1 MSAENNNSPN
11 TSAVKIEITSQDT
24 PMEANNMEDDAVKIE
39 IIPQNS
45 NALVDEQMAG
55 ESDEIKN
62 ETKALIEAIRTRAQA
77 EAQSAGSLT
86 RETYLNA
93 VRRAREFVE
102 ENQPLIERDRLEN
115 SYEHLKQEAEKN
127 WETIA
132 KEIHEFGDRLAD
144 AAKAAWDA
152 FTAPRSSN

>member
-1 MSAENNNSPN
+1 MSTENNNLPN
-11 TSAVKIEITSQDT
+11 ASAVKIEINAEDT

-55 ESDEIKN
+55 ESDEIRN

-102 ENQPLIERDRLEN
+102 ENQPLIERDRLEH

-127 WETIA
+127 WEAIA
-132 KEIHEFGDRLAD
+132 GEIQEFGDRLVD
-144 AAKAAWDA
+144 AAKAAWDT
-152 FTAPRSSN
+152 FTAPRSSK

>member
-1 MSAENNNSPN
+1 MIGENNNSPN
-11 TSAVKIEITSQDT
+11 SSAVKIEITPQNT
-24 PMEANNMEDDAVKIE
+24 PMENQNMEDNSVRIE
-39 IIPQNS
+39 IIPQNN

-62 ETKALIEAIRTRAQA
+62 ETKALIEAIRSRAQV

-102 ENQPLIERDRLEN
+102 QNQPLIERDRLEN
-115 SYEHLKQEAEKN
+115 SYEHLKQEAEQN
-127 WETIA
+127 WESIV
-132 KEIHEFGDRLAD
+132 KEIQEFGDRLTD
-144 AAKAAWDA
+144 AAKAAWDT
-152 FTAPRSSN
+152 FTAPRNNH